1 MIKDCIRLVGV
12 VAFILCMLTLR
23 LKSEIEAVKID
34 EDCIGVLL
42 DADLFKVH
50 ADREWAAYVEE
61 IRASTARTDEVVA
74 CSTAFRAFHR
84 AQAEEQAAANRQAI
98 EVAFKRDLARIE
110 NERRQAALWL
120 MAIGQF
126 SEACGKAQAPGFKA
140 SFLRQFGVQFQM
152 KAMEL
157 NGQVAT
163 NPALATLQGF
173 LVGL

>member
-1 MIKDCIRLVGV
+1 MIKDCIRLIGM

-23 LKSEIEAVKID
+23 LKSEIEAVKFD
-34 EDCIGVLL
+34 EDCTGVLL

-50 ADREWAAYVEE
+50 ADRDWAAYVEE
-61 IRASTARTDEVVA
+61 IRASTARTDEIVA
-74 CSTAFRAFHR
+74 CSTASRAFHR

-110 NERRQAALWL
+110 TERRQAAAIL
-120 MAIGQF
+120 MMVGQF
-126 SEACGKAQAPGFKA
+126 SEACGKAQTPGFKA
-140 SFLRQFGVQFQM
+140 SFLRQFGVQFQV

-157 NGQVAT
+157 NGQVSVD
-163 NPALATLQGF
+163 PVLATLQGF